1 MNITVD
7 GPCGSGKSTVA
18 KLVAK
23 KLNISYLDTGAMYRA
38 LGYYMIKN
46 GVDIADEKSVLP
58 ELGSIEMN
66 LWEENGVMQVS
77 VNGENVTSHI
87 REHEISMAAS
97 TISKIHAVRLKMVDL
112 QRQIAKKSDCIMDG
126 RDCGSFILPTAEYK
140 FYMTASA
147 DIRAQRRRNELK
159 GKGIDIP
166 FETIKSDI
174 EMRDKQD
181 MTRDFAPL
189 VVPENAI
196 IIDTSLMN
204 IEEVVD
210 KILGYICR

>member
-46 GVDIADEKSVLP
+46 GIDIADEKSVVP

-66 LWEENGVMQVS
+66 LWEENGIMQVS

-166 FETIKSDI
+166 FETIKNDI

>member
-46 GVDIADEKSVLP
+46 GVDIADEGSVLP
-58 ELGSIEMN
+58 ELNSIEMN

-77 VNGENVTSHI
+77 VNGENVTAHI

-97 TISKIHAVRLKMVDL
+97 TISKIHAVRLKMVEL

-147 DIRAQRRRNELK
+147 DIRAQRRRAELK
-159 GKGIDIP
+159 GKGIEIP
-166 FETIKSDI
+166 FETIKNDI
-174 EMRDKQD
+174 ELRDKQD

-210 KILGYICR
+210 NILGYICR